1 MHRPLVSSERRLWQ
15 LITAISE
22 VEEIVT
28 ERLQFAETLEMRV
41 TGRYERTIAIQETIT
56 TAVTA
61 EDFAVACVAAATL
74 DSLKDT
80 LDSRFEST
88 VEDVCLWYQFEELY
102 DFGKRKANNDL
113 LKLER
118 SIHILHN
125 QMSGLGIK
133 LARQTLIE
141 EYFMPQ
147 DA

>member
-1 MHRPLVSSERRLWQ
+1 MHRPLISSERRLWQ

-28 ERLQFAETLEMRV
+28 ERLRFAELLEKRV
-41 TGRYERTIAIQETIT
+41 TGKYERTIAIQETIT
-56 TAVTA
+56 AAVTA
-61 EDFAVACVAAATL
+61 EDFAVACVAASTL
-74 DSLKDT
+74 DSLKDDM
-80 LDSRFEST
+80 DSRFENT
-88 VEDVCLWYQFEELY
+88 EEDICLWDQFAELY

-125 QMSGLGIK
+125 QMGGLGIK
-133 LARQTLIE
+133 VARQTLIE
-141 EYFMPQ
+141 EYFKPL